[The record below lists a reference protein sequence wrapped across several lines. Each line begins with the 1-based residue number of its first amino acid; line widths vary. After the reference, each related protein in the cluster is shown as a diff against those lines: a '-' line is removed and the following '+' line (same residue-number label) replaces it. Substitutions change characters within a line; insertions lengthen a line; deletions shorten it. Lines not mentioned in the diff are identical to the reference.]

1 MEKFELESLLKLK
14 RNEMPTEAFWDSFDS
29 RLQTRL
35 AQESMPKARISW
47 LEHCLSWLCRSP
59 LISATC
65 ALPLLIAVLFFN
77 AKKQPRYVAMSEP
90 ISINE
95 SQISVL
101 AADLSV
107 LGLEKNVIQKKMV
120 ASNATNCFSF

>member
-14 RNEMPTEAFWDSFDS
+14 RNEMPTEAFWDSFNS
-29 RLQTRL
+29 RLNAQL
-35 AQESMPKARISW
+35 AQESMPKAHISW
-47 LEHCLSWLCRSP
+47 LKHYLNWLYRSP

-65 ALPLLIAVLFFN
+65 ALSLLLAVHFFN
-77 AKKQPRYVAMSEP
+77 AKSQFRYIAINEP

-95 SQISVL
+95 SQIAVL

-107 LGLEKNVIQKKMV
+107 IGLEKNVIQKKMV